1 MAGNFVQLHNHTHSS
16 LLDGASKVPD
26 LVKRVKELG
35 MPAVGITDHGNMH
48 GAYEL
53 WRAAVDSG
61 VKPIIGIE
69 AYVTPETARQ
79 DKTRVSWDTNWTP
92 VPGHARNPDDVS
104 GGGLITHLT
113 MWAENDEG
121 LVNLIKAS
129 SVANLEGRVMRY
141 PRMDKEVL
149 STYSKGVIASSGC
162 PSGIIQTRL
171 RLGQFDEALRAAGE
185 FQDIFGKDNFYI
197 ELMDHGLSIESK
209 VTGDL
214 LTIAKKLGAPLL
226 ATNDSHYV
234 MEADKDAQDA
244 MLCINSGAT
253 LDDPNRFK
261 FEGSGY
267 YIKSAEEMR
276 ELFKDHPDA
285 CDNTLE
291 IAERCNVIFDDHE
304 DGAFMPQFD
313 CPEGWDETS
322 LFLKKVE
329 EGLEKRY
336 DGNPPMEVLKQA
348 DYECGVIC
356 QMQFCGYFLVVAD
369 YINWAKEHGVMVG
382 PGRGSAAG
390 AMVAYAMG
398 ITELDPLKH
407 GLIFERFLN
416 PERVSLPDI
425 DVDFDPEGRMR
436 VLGYVADKYGHDK
449 VAQCVIY
456 GTIKTKQALKD
467 SARIMGFPFEMGTRI
482 TEALPPAATGGKDIS
497 VHDIFDP
504 SAKRYAEAR
513 EYRELYDSD
522 PEVKRITE
530 EAKGIEGLIRQT
542 GVHACAT
549 IMGSAPITDTSP
561 LLERT
566 DGTVTTTFEYHTC
579 ETLGLVKM
587 DFLGLSNLT
596 VIRDTLTNIE
606 HNGKGVIDYTKI
618 PLDDRE
624 TYQLLSRGDTLGVFQ
639 LDSDGMRS
647 LLKTLKPDNFN
658 DISAL
663 IALYRPGP
671 MSMDSHTNYAKRKN
685 GLQKI
690 TPIHP
695 ELDEP
700 LKQVLDETYGL
711 IIYQEQVQSAAR
723 ILAGYSLGK
732 ADVLRRAMGKKKP
745 EVLAKEKV
753 PFFAGMKE
761 HGYSEE
767 AAEAIWEILVPFSGY
782 AFNKAH
788 SAAYGLISYWTAYLK
803 THYPVE
809 FMAALL
815 QGAATNKNK
824 TALYLGEAR
833 RMGIQVLSPDVNESV
848 YEYSAVGDVVR
859 FGLGAIRNVGENAV
873 KDIIAERETGRGKY
887 VNFMDFIRRVPLT
900 ALNRRLVESLIKAG
914 AFDSI
919 DPNRRALFTV
929 HESAIDSVVG
939 LKRKQAEGQFDL
951 FSDTEDSGADAMGDA
966 TVAVPDIEEWDKKDK
981 LKFERDMLGLYVSDH
996 PLSGMQAVLA
1006 GMREMSIAHLIDRAP
1021 TMPSGQ
1027 QVTLA
1032 GLITNVDRRVSKK
1045 GNPWAIVTIEDM
1057 ESSIQ
1062 CMFFGKVYET
1072 AAPEL
1077 AVDTVVQIR
1086 GQVEKRDETVSM
1098 RATEFNVPTLEAQD
1112 EKPVTIMLPPIALDQ
1127 SHVQQLGQ
1135 ILSNHPGPCE
1145 VKLALMDDKGNA
1157 KVLTFGDRFRVRRDT
1172 SLFAEIKILF
1182 GPSSLPLG

>member
-1 MAGNFVQLHNHTHSS
+1 MAFVHLHNHTEYS
-16 LLDGASKVPD
+16 LLDGLTHIKDMVRRAAELDMPAVAVTDHGVMSGMVELSDACDAVEKETG
-26 LVKRVKELG
+26 KRVKPIFGCEVYFTPDESLRK
-35 MPAVGITDHGNMH
+35 D
-48 GAYEL
+48 
-53 WRAAVDSG
+53 
-61 VKPIIGIE
+61 VKPKLYHLLLLAKNNEGYHNLLKLVSESHVDNFYYKPRTTFSMLQKYGKGIIG
-69 AYVTPETARQ
+69 
-79 DKTRVSWDTNWTP
+79 
-92 VPGHARNPDDVS
+92 
-104 GGGLITHLT
+104 
-113 MWAENDEG
+113 
-121 LVNLIKAS
+121 S
-129 SVANLEGRVMRY
+129 SAC
-141 PRMDKEVL
+141 
-149 STYSKGVIASSGC
+149 IA
-162 PSGIIQTRL
+162 GIIPKLLDNRQV
-171 RLGQFDEALRAAGE
+171 DEAVEWAKKFASCFEPG
-185 FQDIFGKDNFYI
+185 DFYI
-197 ELMDHGLSIESK
+197 ELQNQGIRTDAGFTQTELNHELTRVAKAAGLK
-209 VTGDL
+209 
-214 LTIAKKLGAPLL
+214 TI
-226 ATNDSHYV
+226 ATNDFHYLLK
-234 MEADKDAQDA
+234 EDAEAQDI
-244 MLCINSGAT
+244 MLCIGTGSTVNQT
-253 LDDPNRFK
+253 NRMK
-261 FEGSGY
+261 FENDQFY
-267 YIKSAEEMR
+267 MKTEEEMR
-276 ELFKDHPDA
+276 EAMKDFPEA
-285 CDNTLE
+285 CDNTVEVAAKCDVTLE
-291 IAERCNVIFDDHE
+291 REPILPKF
-304 DGAFMPQFD
+304 PL
-313 CPEGWDETS
+313 PEGETEES
-322 LFLKKVE
+322 WFRKRVQ

-336 DGNPPMEVLKQA
+336 GTPVPEREQKQA
-348 DYECGVIC
+348 DYEMGIII
-356 QMQFCGYFLVVAD
+356 QQGFPAYFLIVQE
-369 YINWAKEHGVMVG
+369 YIEWARSQGIGVG

-390 AMVAYAMG
+390 AMVAYSMG

-425 DVDFDPEGRMR
+425 DVDFDPEGRAR
-436 VLGYVADKYGHDK
+436 VIEYCGEKYGTDK

-467 SARIMGFPFEMGTRI
+467 SARIMGYEFSVGEKI
-482 TEALPPAATGGKDIS
+482 TKALPPAATGGKDIS
-497 VHDIFDP
+497 LHDIFDP
-504 SAKRYAEAR
+504 AAKRYAEAR
-513 EYRELYDSD
+513 EFRELYDSD
-522 PEVKRITE
+522 PDTKRITE

-566 DGTVTTTFEYHTC
+566 DGTITTTFEYHTC

-596 VIRDTLTNIE
+596 IIHDTLKNIE
-606 HNGKGVIDYTKI
+606 ANGKPAIDYTKI
-618 PLDDRE
+618 PLDDAE
-624 TYQLLSRGDTLGVFQ
+624 TYKLMSRGDTLGVFQ

-695 ELDEP
+695 ELEEP

-767 AAEAIWEILVPFSGY
+767 ASQAVWDILVPFSGY

-815 QGAATNKNK
+815 QGAATNKDK

-859 FGLGAIRNVGENAV
+859 FGLGAIRNVGDKAV
-873 KDIIAERETGRGKY
+873 ADIIAEREGPRGKF

-919 DPNRRALFTV
+919 DPNRRALLTV
-929 HESAIDSVVG
+929 HEAAIDSVVS

-951 FSDTEDSGADAMGDA
+951 FSDAEDGGAEAMGDA
-966 TVAVPDIEEWDKKDK
+966 SVTVPDLEEWDKKTK
-981 LKFERDMLGLYVSDH
+981 LNFEREMLGLYVSDH
-996 PLSGMQAVLA
+996 PLSGMQSILA
-1006 GMREMSIAHLIDRAP
+1006 SLREMSIAHLVDRAK
-1021 TMPSGQ
+1021 TMGEGQ

-1032 GLITNVDRRVSKK
+1032 GLVTNVDRRVSKK

-1062 CMFFGKVYET
+1062 CMFFGKVYE
-1072 AAPEL
+1072 AAAAEL
-1077 AVDTVVQIR
+1077 AVDAIVQIR
-1086 GQVEKRDETVSM
+1086 GQVELRDETVSL
-1098 RATEFNVPTLEAQD
+1098 RATEMQIPTLEAED
-1112 EKPVTIMLPPIALDQ
+1112 ERPLVITLPPVALERQ
-1127 SHVQQLGQ
+1127 RMMQLGQ
-1135 ILSNHPGPCE
+1135 VLANHPGYCE
-1145 VKLALMDDKGNA
+1145 VHLAVLDEKGNA
-1157 KVLTFGDRFRVRRDT
+1157 QVLTFGDRFRVKRDT

-1182 GPSSLPLG
+1182 GPSCLPAA